1 MKLRKFLYLYLALW
15 LAFPCCNYYN
25 EINSTKKVGENR
37 GIGLFFHFYWDIGGG
52 GDSSCFAK
60 SGVGNLETVA
70 VQNFGNYPFTF
81 GWFLRFFRTLLLS
94 NHFERRILFI
104 LTG

>member
-1 MKLRKFLYLYLALW
+1 MQI
-15 LAFPCCNYYN
+15 N

-37 GIGLFFHFYWDIGGG
+37 GISLFFHFYCDIGRG

-60 SGVGNLETVA
+60 SGVGNLEKGA
-70 VQNFGNYPFTF
+70 VQNFGNYPSAF
-81 GWFLRFFRTLLLS
+81 GQLLRFFRTLHLS
-94 NHFERRILFI
+94 NHFEGGILFI